1 MNFQKF
7 LFLILLISILS
18 NCEKE
23 NNNNFYTRKAYH
35 AGSWYQ
41 SDQNLLSKE
50 INQYLSKSEKILKN
64 GNLKTIIVP
73 HAGCRFSAP
82 TAAKSFINIDPIKY
96 NRVVILGPSHHEY
109 SMVVV

>member
-50 INQYLSKSEKILKN
+50 INQYLSGSEKILKKAFPFQLN
-64 GNLKTIIVP
+64 VLVNQRIQTI
-73 HAGCRFSAP
+73 
-82 TAAKSFINIDPIKY
+82 
-96 NRVVILGPSHHEY
+96 
-109 SMVVV
+109 